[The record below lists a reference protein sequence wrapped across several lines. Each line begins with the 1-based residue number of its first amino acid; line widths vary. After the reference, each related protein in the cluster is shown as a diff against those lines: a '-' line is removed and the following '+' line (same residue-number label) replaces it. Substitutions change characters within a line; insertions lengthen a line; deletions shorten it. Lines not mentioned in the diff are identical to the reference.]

1 MICFIIK
8 YVISYDLMIQK
19 ILALKRIFEDYK
31 DNTLIILTQWD
42 LNLYGKMFEIEK
54 IIEKKTEYK
63 KIISSFKNMDDA
75 ILYNL
80 YDKIVNNMNKM
91 ENITQ
96 LLIKSVD
103 LINNMNTFNYNL
115 FDKDINKFIE
125 TLSLFEE
132 KSKEYEKNEYVQ
144 RALFFALKSYKN
156 KYIKKLIKLFI
167 NGIKNFSDVDKLIL
181 ELISLLKKL
190 RNNVNN
196 LI

>member
-8 YVISYDLMIQK
+8 YEINYDLMIQK
-19 ILALKRIFEDYK
+19 ILVLKKIFEDYK
-31 DNTLIILTQWD
+31 DNTLIILTQCD
-42 LNLYGKMFEIEK
+42 LNLYGEMFEIEK

-63 KIISSFKNMDDA
+63 KIITSFKNMDDA

-103 LINNMNTFNYNL
+103 LINNMNIFNYNL

-132 KSKEYEKNEYVQ
+132 KSKEY
-144 RALFFALKSYKN
+144 
-156 KYIKKLIKLFI
+156 
-167 NGIKNFSDVDKLIL
+167 
-181 ELISLLKKL
+181 
-190 RNNVNN
+190 
-196 LI
+196 

>member
-1 MICFIIK
+1 
-8 YVISYDLMIQK
+8 
-19 ILALKRIFEDYK
+19 
-31 DNTLIILTQWD
+31 
-42 LNLYGKMFEIEK
+42 
-54 IIEKKTEYK
+54 
-63 KIISSFKNMDDA
+63 MDDA

-181 ELISLLKKL
+181 ELISLLKKI

>member
-1 MICFIIK
+1 MICFINK
-8 YVISYDLMIQK
+8 YEISYDLMIQK

-132 KSKEYEKNEYVQ
+132 KSKEY
-144 RALFFALKSYKN
+144 
-156 KYIKKLIKLFI
+156 
-167 NGIKNFSDVDKLIL
+167 
-181 ELISLLKKL
+181 
-190 RNNVNN
+190 
-196 LI
+196 

>member
-8 YVISYDLMIQK
+8 YEISYDLMIQK

-31 DNTLIILTQWD
+31 DNTLIILTQCD
-42 LNLYGKMFEIEK
+42 LNLYGEMFE
-54 IIEKKTEYK
+54 IEKKTEYK

-132 KSKEYEKNEYVQ
+132 KSKEY
-144 RALFFALKSYKN
+144 
-156 KYIKKLIKLFI
+156 
-167 NGIKNFSDVDKLIL
+167 
-181 ELISLLKKL
+181 
-190 RNNVNN
+190 
-196 LI
+196 

>member
-8 YVISYDLMIQK
+8 YEISYDLMIQK

-31 DNTLIILTQWD
+31 DNTLIILTQCD
-42 LNLYGKMFEIEK
+42 LNLYGEMFE
-54 IIEKKTEYK
+54 IEKKTEYK

-103 LINNMNTFNYNL
+103 LINNINIFNYNL

-132 KSKEYEKNEYVQ
+132 KSKEY
-144 RALFFALKSYKN
+144 
-156 KYIKKLIKLFI
+156 
-167 NGIKNFSDVDKLIL
+167 
-181 ELISLLKKL
+181 
-190 RNNVNN
+190 
-196 LI
+196 

>member
-8 YVISYDLMIQK
+8 YEISYDLMIQK

-63 KIISSFKNMDDA
+63 KIITSFKNMDDA

-103 LINNMNTFNYNL
+103 LINNMNIFNYNL

-132 KSKEYEKNEYVQ
+132 KSKEY
-144 RALFFALKSYKN
+144 
-156 KYIKKLIKLFI
+156 
-167 NGIKNFSDVDKLIL
+167 
-181 ELISLLKKL
+181 
-190 RNNVNN
+190 
-196 LI
+196 

>member
-132 KSKEYEKNEYVQ
+132 KSKEY
-144 RALFFALKSYKN
+144 
-156 KYIKKLIKLFI
+156 
-167 NGIKNFSDVDKLIL
+167 
-181 ELISLLKKL
+181 
-190 RNNVNN
+190 
-196 LI
+196 

>member
-8 YVISYDLMIQK
+8 YEISYDLMIQK

-96 LLIKSVD
+96 LVIKSVD

-132 KSKEYEKNEYVQ
+132 KSKE
-144 RALFFALKSYKN
+144 
-156 KYIKKLIKLFI
+156 
-167 NGIKNFSDVDKLIL
+167 
-181 ELISLLKKL
+181 
-190 RNNVNN
+190 
-196 LI
+196 

>member
-1 MICFIIK
+1 M
-8 YVISYDLMIQK
+8 
-19 ILALKRIFEDYK
+19 
-31 DNTLIILTQWD
+31 IILTQWD

-63 KIISSFKNMDDA
+63 KIVSSFKNMDDA
-75 ILYNL
+75 IFYNL

-103 LINNMNTFNYNL
+103 LINNMNIFNYNL

-132 KSKEYEKNEYVQ
+132 KSKEY
-144 RALFFALKSYKN
+144 
-156 KYIKKLIKLFI
+156 
-167 NGIKNFSDVDKLIL
+167 
-181 ELISLLKKL
+181 
-190 RNNVNN
+190 
-196 LI
+196 

>member
-1 MICFIIK
+1 
-8 YVISYDLMIQK
+8 
-19 ILALKRIFEDYK
+19 
-31 DNTLIILTQWD
+31 
-42 LNLYGKMFEIEK
+42 
-54 IIEKKTEYK
+54 
-63 KIISSFKNMDDA
+63 MDDA

-96 LLIKSVD
+96 LVIKSVD

-181 ELISLLKKL
+181 ELISLLKKI

-196 LI
+196 LIWFLKVGMQLGQYNELYDEGFRRCPLWGTMWSTYCGSPFIICGKREA

>member
-8 YVISYDLMIQK
+8 YEISYDLMIQK

-31 DNTLIILTQWD
+31 DNTLIILTQCD
-42 LNLYGKMFEIEK
+42 LNLYGEMFEIEK

-96 LLIKSVD
+96 LVIKSVD

-132 KSKEYEKNEYVQ
+132 KSKEY
-144 RALFFALKSYKN
+144 
-156 KYIKKLIKLFI
+156 
-167 NGIKNFSDVDKLIL
+167 
-181 ELISLLKKL
+181 
-190 RNNVNN
+190 
-196 LI
+196 

>member
-8 YVISYDLMIQK
+8 YEISYDLMIQK

-42 LNLYGKMFEIEK
+42 LDLYGKMFEIEK

-132 KSKEYEKNEYVQ
+132 KSKEY
-144 RALFFALKSYKN
+144 
-156 KYIKKLIKLFI
+156 
-167 NGIKNFSDVDKLIL
+167 
-181 ELISLLKKL
+181 
-190 RNNVNN
+190 
-196 LI
+196 

>member
-8 YVISYDLMIQK
+8 YEISYDLMIQK

-54 IIEKKTEYK
+54 IIENKTEYK

-132 KSKEYEKNEYVQ
+132 KSNEY
-144 RALFFALKSYKN
+144 
-156 KYIKKLIKLFI
+156 
-167 NGIKNFSDVDKLIL
+167 
-181 ELISLLKKL
+181 
-190 RNNVNN
+190 
-196 LI
+196 

>member
-8 YVISYDLMIQK
+8 YEISYDLMIQK

-80 YDKIVNNMNKM
+80 YDKIVNNVNKM

-132 KSKEYEKNEYVQ
+132 KSKEY
-144 RALFFALKSYKN
+144 
-156 KYIKKLIKLFI
+156 
-167 NGIKNFSDVDKLIL
+167 
-181 ELISLLKKL
+181 
-190 RNNVNN
+190 
-196 LI
+196 

>member
-8 YVISYDLMIQK
+8 YEISYDLMIQK

-31 DNTLIILTQWD
+31 DNTLIILTQCD

-80 YDKIVNNMNKM
+80 YDKIVNNINKM

-96 LLIKSVD
+96 LIIKSVD

-132 KSKEYEKNEYVQ
+132 KSKEY
-144 RALFFALKSYKN
+144 
-156 KYIKKLIKLFI
+156 
-167 NGIKNFSDVDKLIL
+167 
-181 ELISLLKKL
+181 
-190 RNNVNN
+190 
-196 LI
+196 

>member
-1 MICFIIK
+1 M
-8 YVISYDLMIQK
+8 
-19 ILALKRIFEDYK
+19 
-31 DNTLIILTQWD
+31 IILTQWD
-42 LNLYGKMFEIEK
+42 LDLYGKMFEIEK
-54 IIEKKTEYK
+54 IIEKKTENK

-132 KSKEYEKNEYVQ
+132 KSKEY
-144 RALFFALKSYKN
+144 
-156 KYIKKLIKLFI
+156 
-167 NGIKNFSDVDKLIL
+167 
-181 ELISLLKKL
+181 
-190 RNNVNN
+190 
-196 LI
+196 

>member
-63 KIISSFKNMDDA
+63 KIISSFKKMDDA

-132 KSKEYEKNEYVQ
+132 KSKEY
-144 RALFFALKSYKN
+144 
-156 KYIKKLIKLFI
+156 
-167 NGIKNFSDVDKLIL
+167 
-181 ELISLLKKL
+181 
-190 RNNVNN
+190 
-196 LI
+196 

>member
-1 MICFIIK
+1 
-8 YVISYDLMIQK
+8 MIQK

-42 LNLYGKMFEIEK
+42 LNLYAKMFEIEK
-54 IIEKKTEYK
+54 IIEKETEYK

-96 LLIKSVD
+96 LVIKSVD

-125 TLSLFEE
+125 TLSLFED
-132 KSKEYEKNEYVQ
+132 KSKEY
-144 RALFFALKSYKN
+144 
-156 KYIKKLIKLFI
+156 
-167 NGIKNFSDVDKLIL
+167 
-181 ELISLLKKL
+181 
-190 RNNVNN
+190 
-196 LI
+196 

>member
-96 LLIKSVD
+96 LVIKSVD

-132 KSKEYEKNEYVQ
+132 KSKEY
-144 RALFFALKSYKN
+144 
-156 KYIKKLIKLFI
+156 
-167 NGIKNFSDVDKLIL
+167 
-181 ELISLLKKL
+181 
-190 RNNVNN
+190 
-196 LI
+196 

>member
-8 YVISYDLMIQK
+8 YEISYDLMIQK

-96 LLIKSVD
+96 LVIKSVD

-132 KSKEYEKNEYVQ
+132 KSK
-144 RALFFALKSYKN
+144 
-156 KYIKKLIKLFI
+156 KY
-167 NGIKNFSDVDKLIL
+167 
-181 ELISLLKKL
+181 
-190 RNNVNN
+190 
-196 LI
+196 

>member
-8 YVISYDLMIQK
+8 YEISYDLMIQK

-42 LNLYGKMFEIEK
+42 LNLYGKIFEIEK

-96 LLIKSVD
+96 LVIKSVD

-132 KSKEYEKNEYVQ
+132 KSKEY
-144 RALFFALKSYKN
+144 
-156 KYIKKLIKLFI
+156 
-167 NGIKNFSDVDKLIL
+167 
-181 ELISLLKKL
+181 
-190 RNNVNN
+190 
-196 LI
+196 

>member
-42 LNLYGKMFEIEK
+42 LNLYGKMFEIET

-132 KSKEYEKNEYVQ
+132 KSKEY
-144 RALFFALKSYKN
+144 
-156 KYIKKLIKLFI
+156 
-167 NGIKNFSDVDKLIL
+167 
-181 ELISLLKKL
+181 
-190 RNNVNN
+190 
-196 LI
+196 

>member
-8 YVISYDLMIQK
+8 YEISYDLMIQK

-96 LLIKSVD
+96 LVIKSVD
-103 LINNMNTFNYNL
+103 LINNINTFNYNL

-132 KSKEYEKNEYVQ
+132 KSKE
-144 RALFFALKSYKN
+144 
-156 KYIKKLIKLFI
+156 
-167 NGIKNFSDVDKLIL
+167 
-181 ELISLLKKL
+181 
-190 RNNVNN
+190 
-196 LI
+196 

>member
-8 YVISYDLMIQK
+8 YEISYDLMIQK

-96 LLIKSVD
+96 LVIKSVD

-132 KSKEYEKNEYVQ
+132 KSKEY
-144 RALFFALKSYKN
+144 
-156 KYIKKLIKLFI
+156 
-167 NGIKNFSDVDKLIL
+167 
-181 ELISLLKKL
+181 
-190 RNNVNN
+190 
-196 LI
+196 